1 MKTHFENEDSSLS
14 INCGRQTTL
23 ASGHSWIELAIF
35 SGQLRLYENKEKSF
49 CLCFVA
55 LLAEVTPIKDEYIV
69 FLLDSSSPVKP
80 EQFRKEKEFIKSLAK
95 RLYVGIVEKT
105 FAAVVNYGSF
115 PLTNIGF
122 DDYSSFQE
130 FERSVDEITPAD
142 GL

>member
-1 MKTHFENEDSSLS
+1 MATDELNLPFPVDH
-14 INCGRQTTL
+14 
-23 ASGHSWIELAIF
+23 SGSMRTKKKAVV
-35 SGQLRLYENKEKSF
+35 
-49 CLCFVA
+49 LCFVA

-69 FLLDSSSPVKP
+69 FLLDSSSPVRP
-80 EQFRKEKEFIKSLAK
+80 EQFRKEKGFIKSLAK

-130 FERSVDEITPAD
+130 FERRVDGITPAD

>member
-1 MKTHFENEDSSLS
+1 M
-14 INCGRQTTL
+14 
-23 ASGHSWIELAIF
+23 
-35 SGQLRLYENKEKSF
+35 
-49 CLCFVA
+49 CFVA
-55 LLAEVTPIKDEYIV
+55 LLAEVTLIKDEYIV

-80 EQFRKEKEFIKSLAK
+80 EQFQKEKEFIKSLAK

-105 FAAVVNYGSF
+105 YAAVVNYGSF

-130 FERSVDEITPAD
+130 FERRVDGITPAD

>member
-1 MKTHFENEDSSLS
+1 MTTEDKLPWPVATDEL
-14 INCGRQTTL
+14 NL
-23 ASGHSWIELAIF
+23 PFPVDNSGSM
-35 SGQLRLYENKEKSF
+35 RTNKKAVV
-49 CLCFVA
+49 LCFVA

-69 FLLDSSSPVKP
+69 FLLDSSSPVRP
-80 EQFRKEKEFIKSLAK
+80 EQFQKEKEFIKSLAK

-105 FAAVVNYGSF
+105 FATVVNYGSF

-130 FERSVDEITPAD
+130 FERRVDGITPAD